1 MNRSAAREL
10 ALHLLLDIDF
20 TNDDPDEV
28 IEKRLSQEYYSSLQ
42 EDNEIYSD
50 MPEEAQLSYI
60 RQVVS
65 GVQAENDKLLP
76 VIEKFAIGWKID
88 RISRISKVIL
98 KIALFEISSVDDVP
112 PSVAV
117 NEAVKLTKKYDSD
130 ETASFV
136 NGILGSYLRSGE
148 NE

>member
-65 GVQAENDKLLP
+65 GVQEENDKLLP